1 MTAGSGPR
9 MPADLVFLRPVS
21 TPQPPEPPEP
31 PEPPAAPEA
40 RGGPGRQAWPKPK
53 RPGWAWWHYLVMAVF
68 GPVVLA
74 LVVIGADT
82 AAHHFT
88 GGVPAT
94 AVTTTAKPAPK
105 PVAHKPQQTV
115 PWHDLASYQA
125 AIAGT
130 EEQAFVSALGQ
141 LRGDDKAYNF
151 AAAVTDAPK
160 LIVTASAWLA
170 VLSHTDPPP
179 AYRPARLTYMSA
191 ATWARRAAR
200 TTLDA
205 LQTSNFALLTKGQ
218 QLAGKAARVLSRAPA
233 LAPRG
238 S

>member
-9 MPADLVFLRPVS
+9 MPAELVFLRPVS
-21 TPQPPEPPEP
+21 APMPPE
-31 PEPPAAPEA
+31 APEA
-40 RGGPGRQAWPKPK
+40 PERQEWPKPK

-68 GPVVLA
+68 GPMVLA

-88 GGVPAT
+88 GGAAAP
-94 AVTTTAKPAPK
+94 AVTAMAKPTPR
-105 PVAHKPQQTV
+105 PVAHRPRPTALG
-115 PWHDLASYQA
+115 HDLAGYQA
-125 AIAGT
+125 AITGT
-130 EEQAFVSALGQ
+130 QEQAFVSALGR
-141 LRGDDKAYNF
+141 LRADDNAYDF

-160 LIVTASAWLA
+160 LIVTASTWLA
-170 VLSHTDPPP
+170 VLSHTSPPP
-179 AYRPARLTYMSA
+179 AYRPAKLTYMSA

-200 TTLDA
+200 TTLEA

-218 QLAGKAARVLSRAPA
+218 QLAVKAARVLSRAPA

>member
-9 MPADLVFLRPVS
+9 TPADLVFLRPVS
-21 TPQPPEPPEP
+21 APEPPET
-31 PEPPAAPEA
+31 PEA
-40 RGGPGRQAWPKPK
+40 RERQEWPKPK
-53 RPGWAWWHYLVMAVF
+53 RPGWARWHYLVMAVF
-68 GPVVLA
+68 GPMMLA
-74 LVVIGADT
+74 LVMIGANT
-82 AAHHFT
+82 VAHHFA
-88 GGVPAT
+88 GRAPAP
-94 AVTTTAKPAPK
+94 AVTAMAKPAP
-105 PVAHKPQQTV
+105 TV
-115 PWHDLASYQA
+115 PGHDLAGYQA
-125 AIAGT
+125 AITGT
-130 EEQAFVSALGQ
+130 EEHAFVSALGQ
-141 LRGDDKAYNF
+141 LRADDKAYNF

-170 VLSHTDPPP
+170 VLSRTDPPP
-179 AYRPARLTYMSA
+179 AYRPARLTYLSA

>member
-1 MTAGSGPR
+1 

-21 TPQPPEPPEP
+21 TPLPPEPPA
-31 PEPPAAPEA
+31 PPAAPEA
-40 RGGPGRQAWPKPK
+40 LGVPGRQEWPKPK

-68 GPVVLA
+68 GPMVLA

-88 GGVPAT
+88 GGVPAP
-94 AVTTTAKPAPK
+94 ALTTMAEPAPK
-105 PVAHKPQQTV
+105 PVANKPQPTV
-115 PWHDLASYQA
+115 PGHDLTSYRA

-141 LRGDDKAYNF
+141 LRADDKAYDF
-151 AAAVTDAPK
+151 AAAITDAPK
-160 LIVTASAWLA
+160 VIVTASAWLA
-170 VLSHTDPPP
+170 VLSHTNPPP
-179 AYRPARLTYMSA
+179 AYRPAKLTYMSA
-191 ATWARRAAR
+191 ATWARRGAR

-205 LQTSNFALLTKGQ
+205 LQTSNFALLAKGQ
-218 QLAGKAARVLSRAPA
+218 QLAAKAARVLSRAPA
-233 LAPRG
+233 PAPGG

>member
-9 MPADLVFLRPVS
+9 MPAELVFLRPVS
-21 TPQPPEPPEP
+21 APMPPE
-31 PEPPAAPEA
+31 APEA
-40 RGGPGRQAWPKPK
+40 PERQEWPKPK

-68 GPVVLA
+68 GPMVLA

-88 GGVPAT
+88 GGAAAP
-94 AVTTTAKPAPK
+94 AVTAMAKPTPR
-105 PVAHKPQQTV
+105 PVAHRPRLTALG
-115 PWHDLASYQA
+115 HDLAGYQ
-125 AIAGT
+125 
-130 EEQAFVSALGQ
+130 
-141 LRGDDKAYNF
+141 
-151 AAAVTDAPK
+151 AAVTDAPK

-170 VLSHTDPPP
+170 VLSHTSPPP
-179 AYRPARLTYMSA
+179 AYRPAKLTYMSA

-200 TTLDA
+200 TTLEA

-218 QLAGKAARVLSRAPA
+218 QLAVKAARVLSRAPA

>member
-21 TPQPPEPPEP
+21 TPEPPEP
-31 PEPPAAPEA
+31 SDRQEWPE
-40 RGGPGRQAWPKPK
+40 PK
-53 RPGWAWWHYLVMAVF
+53 RPGRAWWHYLAMAVF
-68 GPVVLA
+68 GPMTLV

-88 GGVPAT
+88 GGVAAP
-94 AVTTTAKPAPK
+94 AVTAMAKPAPK
-105 PVAHKPQQTV
+105 PAHRPRPTAAG
-115 PWHDLASYQA
+115 HDLASYQA
-125 AIAGT
+125 AITGT

-141 LRGDDKAYNF
+141 LRADDKAYDF

-170 VLSHTDPPP
+170 VLSHTSPPP
-179 AYRPARLTYMSA
+179 AYRPAKLTYMSA

-218 QLAGKAARVLSRAPA
+218 QLAGKATRVLSRAPA

>member
-1 MTAGSGPR
+1 MAAGSGPR
-9 MPADLVFLRPVS
+9 MPAELVFLRPVS
-21 TPQPPEPPEP
+21 APMPPE
-31 PEPPAAPEA
+31 APEA
-40 RGGPGRQAWPKPK
+40 PARQEWPKPK
-53 RPGWAWWHYLVMAVF
+53 RPGWAWWHYVVMAVF
-68 GPVVLA
+68 GPMVLA

-88 GGVPAT
+88 GGAATPA
-94 AVTTTAKPAPK
+94 VAKPAPR
-105 PVAHKPQQTV
+105 PAAHRPQPAV
-115 PWHDLASYQA
+115 PGGDLAGYHA
-125 AIAGT
+125 AITGT
-130 EEQAFVSALGQ
+130 REQAFVSALGQ
-141 LRGDDKAYNF
+141 LRADDKAYDF

-170 VLSHTDPPP
+170 VLSHTSPPP

-200 TTLDA
+200 TTLEA

-233 LAPRG
+233 LAPRA

>member
-21 TPQPPEPPEP
+21 TPVPPEPTE
-31 PEPPAAPEA
+31 APEA
-40 RGGPGRQAWPKPK
+40 PERHEWPKPK
-53 RPGWAWWHYLVMAVF
+53 REWPKPKRSGWAWWHYLVMAVL
-68 GPVVLA
+68 GPIVLA

-82 AAHHFT
+82 AAHHLS
-88 GGVPAT
+88 GGGPAPAMT
-94 AVTTTAKPAPK
+94 ARAEPVPK
-105 PVAHKPQQTV
+105 PVAHRPRPTALG
-115 PWHDLASYQA
+115 HDLAAYQA
-125 AIAGT
+125 AITGT
-130 EEQAFVSALGQ
+130 EEQAFVSALGR
-141 LRGDDKAYNF
+141 LRADDKAYDF

-170 VLSHTDPPP
+170 VLSHADPPP
-179 AYRPARLTYMSA
+179 AYRPARLTYLSA
-191 ATWARRAAR
+191 ATWAKRAAR
-200 TTLDA
+200 TTLEA
-205 LQTSNFALLTKGQ
+205 LQTSNFALLTRGQ